1 MHVQRADQP
10 AAIRDQQAVDPPRLL
25 DLRGFSREPASFD
38 RGRIARHHLRNADC
52 THIDIAVERTAQVA
66 VDFVGAGNGETVIVT
81 TGSSAR
87 MTTSKEHS
95 VIDAAV
101 VGIVDSLDLN
111 GQ

>member
-1 MHVQRADQP
+1 MYLAKVTGALVSTTKHASLNGEKLLVVARLDEHHQP
-10 AAIRDQQAVDPPRLL
+10 TGTTL
-25 DLRGFSREPASFD
+25 
-38 RGRIARHHLRNADC
+38 
-52 THIDIAVERTAQVA
+52 VA

-87 MTTSKEHS
+87 MSTSKEQS

-111 GQ
+111 DQ